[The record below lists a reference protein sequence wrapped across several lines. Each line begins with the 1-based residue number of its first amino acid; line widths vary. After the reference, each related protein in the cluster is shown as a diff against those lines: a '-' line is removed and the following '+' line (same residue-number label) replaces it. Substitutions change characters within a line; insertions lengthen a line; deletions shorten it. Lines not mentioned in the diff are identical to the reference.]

1 MTCRCNPIYTRY
13 IPDIYP
19 IYFQHLS
26 ASVRPKRPASRSN
39 NLKNVHASQ
48 TSSPS
53 VSKYSRTSEESN
65 FSSNIAKVITPV
77 SCSSN
82 LLKSLRI
89 FWMCISLLARMD
101 CTTVAWS
108 FWALSMALWQKTPVT
123 WNLVVE
129 KKKKKT
135 EAVRTR
141 RRLDD
146 GMHFLF
152 FNSSSTF
159 GYSQPCV
166 ILGWNDENA

>member
-1 MTCRCNPIYTRY
+1 MPLLSFHVRFVAIHCYLWTVAPAEPAGWLRPATGMHRLNVFKCDITTWHADVIRY

-123 WNLVVE
+123 WNLV
-129 KKKKKT
+129 
-135 EAVRTR
+135 
-141 RRLDD
+141 
-146 GMHFLF
+146 MMMM
-152 FNSSSTF
+152 
-159 GYSQPCV
+159 
-166 ILGWNDENA
+166 